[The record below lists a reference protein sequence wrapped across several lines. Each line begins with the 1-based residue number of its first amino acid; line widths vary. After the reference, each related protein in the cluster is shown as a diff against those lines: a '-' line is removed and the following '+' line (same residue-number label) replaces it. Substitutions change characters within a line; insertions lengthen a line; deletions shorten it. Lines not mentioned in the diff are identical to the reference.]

1 MIKTL
6 CALASNPFGA
16 IWGEDQTAMHVRT
29 DGDSTLDV
37 ALSTEA
43 APDIWN
49 ALVGRTTTT
58 RVDLIENALRYRNR
72 ESTVP

>member
-6 CALASNPFGA
+6 CALASKPFGPT
-16 IWGEDQTAMHVRT
+16 WGEDQTAVHVRT

-43 APDIWN
+43 ALDVWN

-58 RVDLIENALRYRNR
+58 E
-72 ESTVP
+72 